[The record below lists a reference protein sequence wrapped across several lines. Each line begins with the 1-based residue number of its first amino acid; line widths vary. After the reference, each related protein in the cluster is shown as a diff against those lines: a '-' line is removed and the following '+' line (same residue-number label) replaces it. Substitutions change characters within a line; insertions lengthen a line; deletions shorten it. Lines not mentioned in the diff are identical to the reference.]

1 MLFQPRIM
9 KKEIKELRKNQC
21 LTARELA
28 DKLKID
34 TIDILKIDNLKL
46 KDVPEPL
53 RSKLLPILRGDY
65 LDKIPW
71 L

>member
-1 MLFQPRIM
+1 MFFFNSYR
-9 KKEIKELRKNQC
+9 KKTVKELRKNQG

-28 DKLKID
+28 QRLKID
-34 TIDILKIDNLKL
+34 TVQIMKIDELLL

-53 RSKLLPILRGDY
+53 QSLITPILRGDDT
-65 LDKIPW
+65 DKMPW